1 MRSTSW
7 TSVALVDL
15 TFVIDYFDD
24 KAPEYAE
31 RLGDRAVESGRFLA
45 DHPFAGAPIAGSEC
59 RKWRIGK
66 SPFLLIYKVLPDS
79 IQILRLRHD
88 RSDWQAES

>member
-7 TSVALVDL
+7 TSVALADL

-31 RLGDRAVESGRFLA
+31 RLGDQAVESGRFLA
-45 DHPFAGAPIAGSEC
+45 DHPFAGASIAGSDY

-79 IQILRLRHD
+79 VQILRLRPD
-88 RSDWQAES
+88 RSDWRTDL